1 MQLDYLW
8 YDKLTEEVELLKYN
22 EDWNTTIVKVNRI
35 NVQEAWIKYWW
46 SFLSTLGHALSHA
59 DMFNCKKIMDVFNN
73 YVIDYIKEWLL
84 VLDN

>member
-8 YDKLTEEVELLKYN
+8 YDKLTEEVELLKYD
-22 EDWNTTIVKVNRI
+22 EDWNTTIVKINRI
-35 NVQEAWIKYWW
+35 DIQEAWIKYWW

-59 DMFNCKKIMDVFNN
+59 DMFNCKKIMDTFNN
-73 YVIDYIKEWLL
+73 YIIDYIKEWLL